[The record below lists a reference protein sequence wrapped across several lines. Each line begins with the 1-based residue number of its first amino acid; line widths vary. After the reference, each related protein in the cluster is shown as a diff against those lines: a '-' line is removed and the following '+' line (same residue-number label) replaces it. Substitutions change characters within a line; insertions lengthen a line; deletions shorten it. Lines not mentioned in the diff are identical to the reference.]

1 MTKFL
6 FFDTG
11 PIITLVMARLND
23 LLPKLKEKYGGK
35 FYITPAVEK
44 ELITRPMSIRRFEFE
59 ALQAQKFIRDGVLE
73 VYNKVPQSN
82 VKELIELANSSFR
95 IKNKT
100 IDVIQSGEIE
110 SVACALDT
118 NADAIVM
125 DERTLRLFIEN
136 NKEMKKLLESRFNQP
151 IDIDAKKMDEFSRRL
166 SGVKIIRSIELVSVA
181 YKMGLLNSYIPPQKN
196 GKEILVGSV
205 LWATKYNGA
214 AVTEQEVGEI
224 KEYLLANKA

>member
-1 MTKFL
+1 MS
-6 FFDTG
+6 
-11 PIITLVMARLND
+11 RLTD

-59 ALQAQKFIRDGVLE
+59 ALQTQKLIRDGVLE
-73 VYNKVPQSN
+73 IYTKVPQN
-82 VKELIELANSSFR
+82 KVRELIDLANSSFK
-95 IKNKT
+95 INDKT
-100 IDVIQSGEIE
+100 LDVIQSGEIE
-110 SVACALDT
+110 SVACALET

-136 NKEMKKLLESRFNQP
+136 NKEMNKLLEKRFNQP
-151 IDIDAKKMDEFSRRL
+151 ITVDTKKMDEFSRRL

-181 YKMGLLNSYIPPQKN
+181 YKLGFLNSYIPQQKN
-196 GKEILVGSV
+196 GKEILLDSV

-214 AVTEQEVGEI
+214 AVTEQEVDEI
-224 KEYLLANKA
+224 KKYLLSNKA

>member
-1 MTKFL
+1 MS
-6 FFDTG
+6 
-11 PIITLVMARLND
+11 RLTD

-59 ALQAQKFIRDGVLE
+59 ALQTQKLIRDGVLE
-73 VYNKVPQSN
+73 IYTKVPQN
-82 VKELIELANSSFR
+82 KVRELIDLANSSFK
-95 IKNKT
+95 INDKT
-100 IDVIQSGEIE
+100 LDVIQSGEIE
-110 SVACALDT
+110 SVACALET

-136 NKEMKKLLESRFNQP
+136 NKEMNKLLEKRFNQP
-151 IDIDAKKMDEFSRRL
+151 ITVDTKKMDEFSRRL

-181 YKMGLLNSYIPPQKN
+181 YKLGFLNSYIPPQKN
-196 GKEILVGSV
+196 GKEILLDSV

-214 AVTEQEVGEI
+214 AVTEQEVDEI
-224 KEYLLANKA
+224 KKYLLSNKA